1 MRNAFVDGQFKH
13 FRVDHDE
20 THIFRLRFVEHTED
34 HGVHPDRFTGA
45 GGTRNQQVRHLR
57 KIGNHRIAS
66 DIFTQHH
73 GQRGRVVAEFGVIQN
88 FTQINGLAFLVWQL
102 KANVRLTWDHFH
114 HAYRHG
120 RQRTRQ
126 VTGEVRNTRRFYAWR
141 QVQFETG
148 DYRAR

>member
-1 MRNAFVDGQFKH
+1 M
-13 FRVDHDE
+13 
-20 THIFRLRFVEHTED
+20 
-34 HGVHPDRFTGA
+34 
-45 GGTRNQQVRHLR
+45 RHLR

-141 QVQFETG
+141 QIQFETG
-148 DYRAR
+148 DHRAR